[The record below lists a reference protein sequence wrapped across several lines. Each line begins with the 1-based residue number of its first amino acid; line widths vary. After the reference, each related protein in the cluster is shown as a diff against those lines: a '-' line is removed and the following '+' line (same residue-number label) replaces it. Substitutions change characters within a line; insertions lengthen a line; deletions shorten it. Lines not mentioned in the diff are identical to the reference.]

1 MNDSPPISDI
11 SLIINTFQKPR
22 HLGLVLQSIVSQE
35 QVDGRFEVIVTDDGS
50 TDSTAELV
58 HSFATASPFPVRF
71 ITQPHDGFRLSQ
83 IRNRGARIARGKALL
98 FLDGDCM
105 LPHDHVAAHLHRL
118 RPGVALIGNCA
129 RLTQDTSAA
138 LAVDQL
144 APTDLTTL
152 APRSEK
158 RSLAWRYRKAWWH
171 NLTGHPSKPRLSGSN
186 FSVWLEDF
194 KRVNG
199 FDERFVGWGQEDD
212 DFGLRLRGAGVRL
225 ESILDRTYSLHVWHP
240 SDPSAT
246 RRWRDGPNIDY
257 FSRRGRLV
265 ACRRGL
271 SVRPA
276 TSLCWGLPDDI
287 GTTTLGQHLSR
298 MLGPATQAGSG
309 SPCEVDLVVRPGTSR
324 FSRPAECRLLLLA
337 SGSATVETG
346 LRQKADRIETMYAPD
361 DLDSRTL
368 TEHLEHKLEA
378 MLEAIG

>member
-105 LPHDHVAAHLHRL
+105 LPHDHVVAHLHRL

-257 FSRRGRLV
+257 
-265 ACRRGL
+265 
-271 SVRPA
+271 
-276 TSLCWGLPDDI
+276 
-287 GTTTLGQHLSR
+287 
-298 MLGPATQAGSG
+298 
-309 SPCEVDLVVRPGTSR
+309 
-324 FSRPAECRLLLLA
+324 
-337 SGSATVETG
+337 
-346 LRQKADRIETMYAPD
+346 
-361 DLDSRTL
+361 
-368 TEHLEHKLEA
+368 
-378 MLEAIG
+378 